1 MIKEEKIKQIRK
13 SRRVA
18 RTRKG
23 LKESGKIRLSIFRSN
38 KYLYAQI
45 IDDSKGITLASASEK
60 ELGKEVVAAQRPEEL
75 GKLIAKKALEKKV
88 KQVVFDKGA
97 YKFHGKV
104 KSFAEGSRKEG
115 LIF

>member
-1 MIKEEKIKQIRK
+1 MIKEEKIKKIRQG
-13 SRRVA
+13 RRVT

-23 LKESGKIRLSIFRSN
+23 LRETGKIRLSVFRSN

-45 IDDSKGITLASASEK
+45 IDDSKGITLVSANEK
-60 ELGKEVVAAQRPEEL
+60 ELGNEVVASQRAEEL
-75 GKLIAKKALEKKV
+75 GKLIAKKSLEKKI
-88 KQVVFDKGA
+88 KEVVFDRGA